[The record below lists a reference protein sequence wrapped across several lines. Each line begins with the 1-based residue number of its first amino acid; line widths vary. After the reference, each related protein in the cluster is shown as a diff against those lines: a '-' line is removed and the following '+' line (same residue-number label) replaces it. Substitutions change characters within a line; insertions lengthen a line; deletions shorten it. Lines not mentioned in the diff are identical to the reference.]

1 MKSLIA
7 KVKSK
12 LINKLGESKYIA
24 FKQFVRFCLV
34 GVLNT
39 LVDYG
44 VFVFS
49 YNVIMG
55 RTESLD
61 FLAIGLGWCAGV
73 VCSFICNSRWTFE
86 QKKWSGKKIVL
97 FIILNG
103 ILYGLTWLSCRLLG
117 SLGIVEE
124 LAKLITLPFTT
135 ILNFLGNKLV
145 IFRNA
150 GRTASGR
157 E

>member
-1 MKSLIA
+1 MKSLIV

-12 LINKLGESKYIA
+12 LINKLGESKYVA
-24 FKQFVRFCLV
+24 FMQFVRFCLV

-55 RTESLD
+55 RNESLD
-61 FLAIGLGWCAGV
+61 FLAIGLGWCSGV
-73 VCSFICNSRWTFE
+73 ACSFICNSRWTFE

-117 SLGIVEE
+117 SFGIVEE

-150 GRTASGR
+150 GKTASGR

>member
-12 LINKLGESKYIA
+12 LINKLGESKYVA

-44 VFVFS
+44 VFVFF

-55 RTESLD
+55 RNESLD

-150 GRTASGR
+150 GKTASGR

>member
-1 MKSLIA
+1 MKSLIVN
-7 KVKSK
+7 VKGW
-12 LINKLGESKYIA
+12 LINKLGESKYVA
-24 FKQFVRFCLV
+24 FMQFVRFCLV

-55 RTESLD
+55 RNESLD
-61 FLAIGLGWCAGV
+61 FLAIGLGWCSGV
-73 VCSFICNSRWTFE
+73 ACSFICNSRWTFE

-103 ILYGLTWLSCRLLG
+103 ILYGLTWLSCRMLG

-145 IFRNA
+145 IFRNV
-150 GRTASGR
+150 GKTASGR

>member
-1 MKSLIA
+1 MKSLIV
-7 KVKSK
+7 KVKGW
-12 LINKLGESKYIA
+12 LINKLGESKYVA
-24 FKQFVRFCLV
+24 FMQFVRFCLV

-55 RTESLD
+55 RNESLD
-61 FLAIGLGWCAGV
+61 FLAIGLGWCSGV
-73 VCSFICNSRWTFE
+73 ACSFICNSRWTFE

-117 SLGIVEE
+117 SFGIVEE

-150 GRTASGR
+150 GKTASGR

>member
-12 LINKLGESKYIA
+12 LINKLGESKYVA
-24 FKQFVRFCLV
+24 FMQFVRFCLV

-55 RTESLD
+55 RNESLD

-117 SLGIVEE
+117 SFGIVEE

-150 GRTASGR
+150 GKTASGR

>member
-1 MKSLIA
+1 MKSLIV
-7 KVKSK
+7 KVKGW
-12 LINKLGESKYIA
+12 LINKLGESKYVA
-24 FKQFVRFCLV
+24 FMQFVRFCLV

-55 RTESLD
+55 RNESLD
-61 FLAIGLGWCAGV
+61 FLAIGLGWCSGV

-150 GRTASGR
+150 GKTASGR

>member
-1 MKSLIA
+1 MKSLIVN
-7 KVKSK
+7 VKGW
-12 LINKLGESKYIA
+12 LINKLGESKYVA
-24 FKQFVRFCLV
+24 FMQFVRFCLV

-55 RTESLD
+55 RNESLD

-117 SLGIVEE
+117 SFGIVEE

-150 GRTASGR
+150 GKTASGR

>member
-1 MKSLIA
+1 MKELID
-7 KVKSK
+7 KIKGW
-12 LINKLGESKYIA
+12 LLDKLGENKYTA

-34 GVLNT
+34 GALNT

-44 VFVFS
+44 VFVLS
-49 YNVIMG
+49 YNLVLG
-55 RTESLD
+55 RNENLD

-86 QKKWSGKKIVL
+86 QKKWSGRRIAL
-97 FIILNG
+97 FLVLNG
-103 ILYGLTWLSCRLLG
+103 LLYGLTWLSCRLLG
-117 SLGIVEE
+117 TLGVVEE

-135 ILNFLGNKLV
+135 VLNFLGNKFV
-145 IFRNA
+145 VFRNA
-150 GRTASGR
+150 GKQASGR

>member
-73 VCSFICNSRWTFE
+73 SAPLYAIRAGLLSR
-86 QKKWSGKKIVL
+86 K
-97 FIILNG
+97 NG
-103 ILYGLTWLSCRLLG
+103 RVKRLCCL
-117 SLGIVEE
+117 
-124 LAKLITLPFTT
+124 
-135 ILNFLGNKLV
+135 
-145 IFRNA
+145 
-150 GRTASGR
+150 
-157 E
+157 

>member
-1 MKSLIA
+1 MRGLIA
-7 KVKSK
+7 KVRNW
-12 LINKLGESKYIA
+12 LLNKLGENKYIA
-24 FKQFVRFCLV
+24 FTQFVRFCLV

-49 YNVIMG
+49 YNVLMG
-55 RTESLD
+55 RNESLD
-61 FLAIGLGWCAGV
+61 FIAIGLGWCAGV

-86 QKKWSGKKIVL
+86 EKKWSGKKIVL

-103 ILYGLTWLSCRLLG
+103 ILYGLTWLSCRWLG

-150 GRTASGR
+150 GKTASGR

>member
-1 MKSLIA
+1 MKSLIV
-7 KVKSK
+7 KVKGW
-12 LINKLGESKYIA
+12 LINKLGESKYVA
-24 FKQFVRFCLV
+24 FMQFVRFCLV

-55 RTESLD
+55 RNESLD

-103 ILYGLTWLSCRLLG
+103 ILYGFTWLSCRLLG

-150 GRTASGR
+150 GKTASGR

>member
-1 MKSLIA
+1 MKSLIV
-7 KVKSK
+7 KVKGW
-12 LINKLGESKYIA
+12 LINKLGESKYVA
-24 FKQFVRFCLV
+24 FMQFVRFCLV

-44 VFVFS
+44 VFVFF

-55 RTESLD
+55 RNESLD
-61 FLAIGLGWCAGV
+61 FLAIGLGWCSGV
-73 VCSFICNSRWTFE
+73 ACSFICNSRWTFE

-117 SLGIVEE
+117 SFGIVEE

-145 IFRNA
+145 IFRNS
-150 GRTASGR
+150 GKTASGR

>member
-1 MKSLIA
+1 MKSLIVN
-7 KVKSK
+7 VKGW
-12 LINKLGESKYIA
+12 LINKLGESKYVA
-24 FKQFVRFCLV
+24 FMQFVRFCLV

-55 RTESLD
+55 RNESLD
-61 FLAIGLGWCAGV
+61 FLAIGLGWCSGV
-73 VCSFICNSRWTFE
+73 ACSFICNSRWTFE

-117 SLGIVEE
+117 SFGIVEE

-150 GRTASGR
+150 GKTASGR

>member
-1 MKSLIA
+1 MKSLIVN
-7 KVKSK
+7 VKGW
-12 LINKLGESKYIA
+12 LINKLGESKYVV
-24 FKQFVRFCLV
+24 FMQFVRFCLV

-55 RTESLD
+55 RNESLD

-150 GRTASGR
+150 GKTASGR

>member
-1 MKSLIA
+1 MKSLIVN
-7 KVKSK
+7 VKGW
-12 LINKLGESKYIA
+12 LINKLGESKYVA

-55 RTESLD
+55 RNESLD

-150 GRTASGR
+150 GKTASGR